1 MVQALR
7 AAGAKLHTT
16 PLPEAGLY
24 SMAIR
29 IHELNHV
36 ALHVSDL
43 AASMRFYGEVLG
55 LPQLPRP
62 AFNFPGAWYA
72 LGSQEL
78 HLISDE
84 TLTPASRVH
93 HHFALLVDDVFAVKA
108 ELESKGVTQFRGPS
122 PRPDGP
128 MQLFFFD
135 PDGYMIELYSV
146 SD

>member
-1 MVQALR
+1 
-7 AAGAKLHTT
+7 
-16 PLPEAGLY
+16 
-24 SMAIR
+24 MAIK

-36 ALHVSDL
+36 ALHVRDL
-43 AASMRFYGEVLG
+43 DASMHFYGTVLG

-84 TLTPASRVH
+84 TLEPGAH
-93 HHFALLVDDVFAVKA
+93 PNHHFALLVDDAFAVKE
-108 ELESKGVTQFRGPS
+108 ELTAKGVTEFKGPS

-128 MQLFFFD
+128 MQLFFYD
-135 PDGYMIELYSV
+135 PDGYMIECYHNV
-146 SD
+146 P